1 MSLETSDLPV
11 IFRQLCKTFSEKYN
25 VSSVV
30 NIFCLK
36 EFFILL
42 IWVQL
47 MVHKIIIYLMQCHL
61 QVGSKN

>member
-1 MSLETSDLPV
+1 MLSLETSDLPV

-30 NIFCLK
+30 NTFCLK

-42 IWVQL
+42 ILGPTYGSQNHNL
-47 MVHKIIIYLMQCHL
+47 FNA
-61 QVGSKN
+61 VGSKN